1 MSLVQEARFYF
12 RDPSAPEPNA
22 PRMMGVGALIER
34 DGLLLLERRVDAP
47 LWSLI
52 AGKVEDD
59 ESLGGALVREVLE
72 ETGLTVARYELFG
85 TFTDPARI
93 IAYPDGTTV
102 RVASFVY
109 RVAVESFD
117 GLRASEESE
126 ELRFFSREEIPALP
140 VPATQRPVFERYLAG
155 EPSLHLE

>member
-1 MSLVQEARFYF
+1 
-12 RDPSAPEPNA
+12 
-22 PRMMGVGALIER
+22 MMGVGALIER
-34 DGLLLLERRVDAP
+34 DGSLLLERRVDAP

-72 ETGLTVARYELFG
+72 ETGLTVVRYELFG
-85 TFTDPARI
+85 TFTDPTRV
-93 IAYPDGTTV
+93 IAYPDGTIV

-109 RVAVESFD
+109 RVDVQSFE

-126 ELRFFSREEIPALP
+126 ELRFFSRDEIPALP
-140 VPATQRPVFERYLAG
+140 LPETQRPVFERYLAG
-155 EPSLHLE
+155 GPPPHLE